1 MLLGFRLSLPA
12 IAALG
17 AGTIIT
23 IICAVTATMTAG
35 YLLTRFMGVSHAT
48 GILKTSRTAIC
59 GASAVAGISPVVSAR
74 SQEDADN
81 AAATAIACVTL
92 FGTVT
97 LVVLP
102 AAAHTFD
109 LSPTQAAVWLG
120 ASIHEVGQVVA
131 AANIYDPAVSDL
143 ATAVKLGRVV
153 CLAIVVAI
161 VGIIERRVVEVRHE
175 RAHVAGS
182 GKRPPL
188 IPAFVAGFLAAVA
201 VASLFSGVPAVS
213 NVLNTLESTV
223 ATLLVA

>member
-1 MLLGFRLSLPA
+1 
-12 IAALG
+12 
-17 AGTIIT
+17 
-23 IICAVTATMTAG
+23 MTAG

-81 AAATAIACVTL
+81 AAAIAIACVTL

-175 RAHVAGS
+175 RAHVTGS